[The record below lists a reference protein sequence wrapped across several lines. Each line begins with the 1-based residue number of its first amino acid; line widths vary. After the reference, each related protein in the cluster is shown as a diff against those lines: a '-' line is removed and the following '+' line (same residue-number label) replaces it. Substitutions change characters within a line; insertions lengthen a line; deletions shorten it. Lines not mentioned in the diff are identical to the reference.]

1 MEKNLYSNHGGT
13 MSAYEQANS
22 PQTSSLPLISTSAKV
37 PVQTLPKAY
46 TLYLALVLLLVIL
59 VSPFAS
65 AQPPAGF
72 SDQQVGTDWNAAV
85 GLTFSKDGKRMYVW
99 EKAGKVW
106 IVENGT
112 KKLLL
117 DISPEVGDW
126 KDHGLIGFAL
136 HPNFEQN
143 GYIYLLYIV
152 DRHHLM
158 KFGTSSYSATT
169 DEYFAATIGRLTRYT
184 ARSSDNFTSVDPAS
198 RKILLGESPSTGV
211 AITAGGHGVGTVAF
225 GTDGTLLVSTGDGA
239 VNASSDVGSLSTSY
253 YQQALNDGIL
263 KPKENV
269 GAFRAQLVDCHNGKI
284 LRLDPATG
292 NGVPSNPFYDANNPR
307 APKSRVWALGFRN
320 GFRFSVK
327 PGSGS
332 TNPAD
337 GKPGVLYVGDVGWN
351 TWEEL
356 DVVTGPRMNFGW
368 PVFEGLEA
376 QSTYS
381 TKKIANR
388 DAPNPLYNSG
398 GCTQQYFYFTD
409 LIRQATLETNPTF
422 KNPCNTTQTVPA
434 GIPTFVHVRP
444 TIEWQ
449 DAEGGIARV
458 GTYSGTTATVAT
470 IGTPESGVTGT
481 PFRGNSSTGG
491 VWYTGT
497 MFPAAYQ
504 NTYFHGD
511 YGQGWIKNFVLDSN
525 HKMKEVRNFINNDAI
540 VVHFEMHPTDGSL
553 YYINYASQI
562 RRITY
567 GGNQPPVAA
576 ASSNKTYGPS
586 PLAVN
591 FSSSGSKDPE
601 GSAITYS
608 WNFGDGSAAS
618 TAANPSHTFSGTA
631 GVPKRYDVKLT
642 VKDDKGATG
651 STTLPIY
658 VNDTP
663 PTINITSPSADFKYS
678 SSGNTTVNLKATVT
692 DKEHADSEL
701 EYKWQVVMHHN
712 THTHPEEPIYAK
724 ETTVTVAPEGGC
736 ETGETFWA
744 RIHLTVTDAL
754 GLSST
759 SYVDIY
765 PDCPTAATTFY
776 RAINLN
782 GDPLVIDGKQ
792 WGGKAATNY
801 TFSGSSAV
809 NTTTTLNPATDADR
823 EKMIRSF
830 IYSRTARVTMS
841 AVPQAQYQVYL
852 YVWEDNNA
860 ETYSISLNGQE
871 VLANYNSGSAGTWK
885 KLGPWTTNVGSG
897 GTISVTTS
905 GGMANLSGIEVWKVE
920 SGGTTNKPPTVSIT
934 APTAGTTLTLGMAT
948 TISATASDPDG
959 TVSKVEFLA
968 NGTKIGEDTSSPYSI
983 SWSPNAAGD
992 INLTARAIDNSSAST
1007 TSPAVA
1013 VKVNDT
1019 STPPPAGTLY
1029 RAINLN
1035 GNQINI
1041 DGNNWEGSTAPNYT
1055 FSGNTFS
1062 NQNVTLNPATD
1073 ANRATMI
1080 RSSIYSTSAR
1090 VTLTSVPNNTY
1101 DVYLY
1106 VWEDNNAQTYS
1117 ISLNGSVVQSNY
1129 NSGVAG
1135 TWKRLGPWR
1144 TTVSNGSISITTSG
1158 GTANLSGIEVWAA
1171 GSAPPPTETCT
1182 ASGSIVWEKWTGIS
1196 GTSISSIPVASP
1208 PNSTQTLTQL
1218 ATPGATGDN
1227 YGSRIRGY
1235 VCAPAS
1241 GNYTFWAA
1249 GDNTVEVWL
1258 STDANPANK
1267 RRLIAFTGNTLSR
1280 EWTKYPEQKSAPVA
1294 LEANKRYYIEVL
1306 HKEATGGDHVAVGW
1320 QLPNS
1325 TLERPIP
1332 ASRISPYEEQSAA
1345 TLTGA
1350 TTALPTPEEEP
1361 LMLYPNPFQDL
1372 LNISYTAAETG
1383 NAEITLYNYTGAVVR
1398 KVYGGQ
1404 VEKGRQYTFEVE
1416 TRDLPNGLYFGR
1428 VTMGSATTD
1437 RKVVLTR

>member
-1 MEKNLYSNHGGT
+1 MKTNFYARHFGESSVYTLI
-13 MSAYEQANS
+13 EQYNAHPSS
-22 PQTSSLPLISTSAKV
+22 PACHSGRSHYVI
-37 PVQTLPKAY
+37 LPKAY
-46 TLYLALVLLLVIL
+46 TLYLLLFWLSCLLFSPLVY
-59 VSPFAS
+59 

-72 SDQQVGTDWNAAV
+72 SDQQVGSDWNAAV

-126 KDHGLIGFAL
+126 KDHGLVGFAL

-143 GYIYLLYIV
+143 GYLYLLYIV

-158 KFGTSSYSATT
+158 NFGKSSYSATT

-184 ARSSDNFTSVDPAS
+184 ARSGDNFTSVDPAS

-211 AITAGGHGVGTVAF
+211 AITAGGHGVGTLAF
-225 GTDGTLLVSTGDGA
+225 ASDGTLLVSTGDGA
-239 VNASSDVGSLSTSY
+239 VNSSTDVGSLSISY

-269 GAFRAQLVDCHNGKI
+269 GAYRAQLVDCLNGKL

-292 NGVPSNPFYDANNPR
+292 NGVPSNPYYDANNPR

-327 PGSGS
+327 PGTGS

-337 GKPGVLYVGDVGWN
+337 GRPGTIYIGDVGWN

-356 DVVTGPRMNFGW
+356 DVITGPRMNFGW
-368 PVFEGLEA
+368 PVFEGMEA
-376 QSTYS
+376 QTLYS

-409 LIRQATLETNPTF
+409 LIRQATLVTNPTLQ
-422 KNPCNTTQTVPA
+422 NPCNTSQTIPSS
-434 GIPTFVHVRP
+434 IPTFVHVRP
-444 TIEWQ
+444 TIDWQ
-449 DAEGGIARV
+449 DADGGIARV

-553 YYINYASQI
+553 YYINYAAQI

-567 GGNQPPVAA
+567 GGNQPPVAV

-586 PLAVN
+586 PLAVT

-601 GSAITYS
+601 GGAITYS
-608 WNFGDGSAAS
+608 WNFGDGSTAS
-618 TAANPSHTFSGTA
+618 TAANPSHTFAGTT

-642 VKDDKGATG
+642 VKDNKGATG
-651 STTLPIY
+651 TTTLPIY
-658 VNDTP
+658 VNNTP
-663 PTINITSPSADFKYS
+663 PSINITSPSADFRYS
-678 SSGNTTVNLKATVT
+678 TAGNTTIGLKATVT

-712 THTHPEEPIYAK
+712 THTHPEEPVYAR
-724 ETTVTVAPEGGC
+724 ETTVTVAPEGDC
-736 ETGETFWA
+736 NDGETYWA

-754 GLSST
+754 GLANT
-759 SYVDIY
+759 SYVDVY
-765 PDCPTAATTFY
+765 PDCAASSTSFY

-782 GDPLVIDGKQ
+782 GDPVLLDGKQ

-809 NTTTTLNPATDADR
+809 NTTTTLTPTTDADR
-823 EKMIRSF
+823 TAMIRSF
-830 IYSRTARVTMS
+830 IYSRSARVTLT

-852 YVWEDNNA
+852 YVWEDNNP
-860 ETYSISLNGQE
+860 ETYSIALNGQQ
-871 VLANYNSGSAGTWK
+871 VLDNYNSGSAGTWK
-885 KLGPWTTNVGSG
+885 KLGPWNTTVGTG
-897 GTISVTTS
+897 GSISVTTT

-920 SGGTTNKPPTVSIT
+920 SGTTNKAPTVSIT
-934 APTAGTTLTLGMAT
+934 APTAGATLTQGSAT

-959 TVSKVEFLA
+959 TVSKVEFFA
-968 NGTKIGEDTSSPYSI
+968 NGSKLGEDVTSPYSI
-983 SWSPNAAGD
+983 SWTPGTSGNVS
-992 INLTARAIDNSSAST
+992 LTARATDNSGATT
-1007 TSPAVA
+1007 TSATIGVT
-1013 VKVNDT
+1013 VQT
-1019 STPPPAGTLY
+1019 GTTTPGTFY

-1035 GNQINI
+1035 GSAITI
-1041 DGNNWEGSTAPNYT
+1041 DNNSWGGSTSANYT
-1055 FSGNTFS
+1055 FNGNSFS
-1062 NQNVTLNPATD
+1062 NQAVTLNPTTD

-1080 RSSIYSTSAR
+1080 RSSIYSSSAR
-1090 VTLTSVPNNTY
+1090 VTLTSVPNGTY
-1101 DVYLY
+1101 NVYLY
-1106 VWEDNNAQTYS
+1106 VWEDNNAQTFS
-1117 ISLNGSVVQSNY
+1117 VSLNGSVVQSNY
-1129 NSGVAG
+1129 NSGAAG
-1135 TWKRLGPWR
+1135 TWKKLGPW
-1144 TTVSNGSISITTSG
+1144 TTTISNGSINVTTSG
-1158 GTANLSGIEVWAA
+1158 GTANLSGIEVWNA
-1171 GSAPPPTETCT
+1171 GSTPPPTDNCT
-1182 ASGSIVWEKWTGIS
+1182 ASGTIVREIWTGIS
-1196 GTSISSIPVASP
+1196 GSSISSIPVNSA
-1208 PNSTQTLTQL
+1208 PNSTLELTSL
-1218 ATPGATGDN
+1218 ASPLHVGDN
-1227 YGSRIRGY
+1227 YGSRMRGY
-1235 VCAPAS
+1235 LCAPAT

-1249 GDNTVEVWL
+1249 GDNTVEVWI
-1258 STDANPANK
+1258 STDASPANK
-1267 RRLIAFTGNTLSR
+1267 RRIIAFTGSTLSR
-1280 EWTKYPEQKSAPVA
+1280 EWTKYPEQQSGLVA

-1320 QLPNS
+1320 RMPNG
-1325 TLERPIP
+1325 TLERPIGGN
-1332 ASRISPYEEQSAA
+1332 RISPYEQTATSNAA
-1345 TLTGA
+1345 ITG
-1350 TTALPTPEEEP
+1350 LQTPEEKS
-1361 LMLYPNPFQDL
+1361 LLLYPNPFQDKL
-1372 LNISYTAAETG
+1372 HIDYLAKESGTAQF
-1383 NAEITLYNYTGAVVR
+1383 ILYNNTGAVVR
-1398 KVYGGQ
+1398 QVYSGKVVKGQ
-1404 VEKGRQYTFEVE
+1404 HYTFEAD
-1416 TRDLPNGLYFGR
+1416 TRALPNGIYFGR
-1428 VTMGSATTD
+1428 VITGSATVNS
-1437 RKVVLTR
+1437 KVVLAR